1 MKFFT
6 ILVLAVLCLQASAKV
21 IPSIPEATDI
31 SQVLSGPQI
40 ADNVPEDVL
49 AVGNVANMIRSCTV
63 EIFGKCVI
71 P

>member
-40 ADNVPEDVL
+40 EDNVPEDIL
-49 AVGNVANMIRSCTV
+49 AVENVANMFIPCTV
-63 EIFGKCVI
+63 RIFGTCVI